1 LIKVT
6 VLNFDYLV
14 LMLINAKLGLIQVN
28 NKSQDNNAYNTL
40 W

>member
-28 NKSQDNNAYNTL
+28 NK
-40 W
+40 